1 MGGYS
6 YGEDSLFEAIDSHAR
21 VGARIFVPK
30 KEVAWIIYNRYL
42 PLTQLLEVGIGAWTN
57 SPGRFLPCRLDHI
70 LMMISIIT
78 EHYVQNGD

>member
-30 KEVAWIIYNRYL
+30 EEVAWII
-42 PLTQLLEVGIGAWTN
+42 
-57 SPGRFLPCRLDHI
+57 
-70 LMMISIIT
+70 
-78 EHYVQNGD
+78 